1 MTANKIY
8 PALLLAISS
17 SVFADQGVDP
27 VVQAI
32 RQSGGGA
39 GRLEVCHALK
49 KANATVTT
57 VAEQKIKSD
66 AVRFVAQKLKNS
78 DASMLR
84 ARADAARKGL
94 YGYRQDSAL
103 ALMLYEKA
111 KSQEAGLNAALMR
124 YQAADITVNP
134 AVAKQ
139 ILDTLYKSG
148 AAKERSRGLVG
159 SQAHYLAG
167 LIQEGGYAGERDTK
181 KAFLHYRAS
190 ARATYVPG
198 IYHYLRLNIESLP
211 KLTDAERQSVIPEV
225 RLMSNRW
232 RWQSADIMMLNG
244 DLYAAGWFPDEADG
258 FFAQYYW
265 RIAQNMGGRKE
276 IKDFD
281 SLIQKRIKRLSK
293 EKEERLEGAVKA
305 AMSNVSNVPHNLE
318 FMDLCAE

>member
-1 MTANKIY
+1 MRVKTIF
-8 PALLLAISS
+8 PALILAASF
-17 SVFADQGVDP
+17 SVVADEVIDP

-32 RQSGGGA
+32 RQSNGGG

-49 KANATVTT
+49 KANATAST
-57 VAEQKIKSD
+57 VGEQKVRSD
-66 AVRFVAQKLKNS
+66 SVRFVAQKMKNS
-78 DASMLR
+78 DTSMLR

-94 YGYRQDSAL
+94 YGYKQDPAM

-124 YQAADITVNP
+124 YQAVDITGNP
-134 AVAKQ
+134 AAAKQ
-139 ILDTLYKSG
+139 ILTTLYKSG

-167 LIQEGGYAGERDTK
+167 LIQEGGYAGESDLK
-181 KAFLHYRAS
+181 KAFIHYRFS
-190 ARATYVPG
+190 ARSTYVPG
-198 IYHYLRLNIESLP
+198 IYHYLRMSVDSLK
-211 KLTDAERQSVIPEV
+211 KLTDAERQFVIPEV
-225 RLMSNRW
+225 RLMTNRW

-244 DLYAAGWFPDEADG
+244 DLYAGGWFPDEADG

-265 RIAQNMGGRKE
+265 RIAQRMGGRKE
-276 IKDFD
+276 VRDFD
-281 SLIQKRIKRLSK
+281 NLIHKRIKQLSK

-305 AMSNVSNVPHNLE
+305 AMSNVSNAPHNLE